1 MFKIGNIEIKNNI
14 ILAPMAG
21 TSNAAYFKICEDF
34 NCGYFVTELISSEA
48 IVRNNK
54 KTFDMLVGLNE
65 LSTPWGIQ
73 IFGSDPIVM
82 GKAAKILEE
91 KFHPYFID
99 INMGCPVPKVTST
112 GAGSALMK
120 DTLKVYNIV
129 SSVVNSVSIPITV
142 KIRSGWD
149 NNSINA
155 VEVAKAIE
163 KAKASLICVHARTK
177 TQGYSGS
184 ANLDIIKSVK
194 ESVSIPVI
202 GNGDVKNLSDAEN
215 MISQTGCDG
224 VMIGRASLGNPW
236 VFNGKIPTSRDKIN
250 MIKKHY
256 LLLKKYYGEKRALLE
271 IRTHA
276 LYYLKGIS
284 GCKEIKNKIVQ
295 SKTEEELFKILRL
308 I

>member
-54 KTFDMLVGLNE
+54 KTFDMLVGLDE

-73 IFGSDPIVM
+73 IFGSNPVVM
-82 GKAAKILEE
+82 GKAAKILED

-120 DTLKVYNIV
+120 DLDKVYDIV
-129 SSVVNSVSIPITV
+129 LSVVKSVNIPVTV

-149 NNSINA
+149 STSINA
-155 VEVAKAIE
+155 VEVAKVCE
-163 KAKASLICVHARTK
+163 KAGASLICVHARTK
-177 TQGYSGS
+177 TMGYSGS
-184 ANLDIIKSVK
+184 ANLNIIKSVK
-194 ESVSIPVI
+194 ESVFIPVI
-202 GNGDVKNLSDAEN
+202 GNGDIKNLGDAIK
-215 MISQTGCDG
+215 MMTKTGCDG

-236 VFNGKIPTSRDKIN
+236 IFKGIIPSDKEKID

-256 LLLKKYYGEKRALLE
+256 SLLKKYFGEKRALLE
-271 IRTHA
+271 IRTQA
-276 LYYLKGIS
+276 LYYLKGITS
-284 GCKEIKNKIVQ
+284 SKTIKNKIVL
-295 SKTEEELFKILRL
+295 SRTEEDLFKLL
-308 I
+308 N